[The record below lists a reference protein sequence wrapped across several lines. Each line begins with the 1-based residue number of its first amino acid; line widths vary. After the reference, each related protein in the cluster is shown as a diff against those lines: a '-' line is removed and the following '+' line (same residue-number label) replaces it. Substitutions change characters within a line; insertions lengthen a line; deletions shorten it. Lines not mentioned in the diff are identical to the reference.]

1 MGHLGNADRAE
12 CEGPNAEWFCRRLT
26 EQLTQPKEAS
36 AIWKSARDAVKTAGM
51 FYYELKPSLVRA
63 VENNFIHYTTLK
75 LAETT
80 GRSAYDGADS
90 RDAVQSR

>member
-63 VENNFIHYTTLK
+63 VEINFIHCVHH
-75 LAETT
+75 AETT
-80 GRSAYDGADS
+80 GRSAYDGAHS